1 MTDQIR
7 FGIPPFNR
15 RRSVMVRMNLHQS
28 VGNEYFQIQLNPGN
42 PHFIGLNEVLAR
54 IPFRDPEIRRFV
66 DFVELHN
73 TDEEIEDGWGSDEPV
88 SLITDEDSEGEEYQ
102 GPLSSQDEDGGGN
115 GNDLSEGDSDEDILS
130 SVIIEDVPW
139 HTLSSHRN

>member
-1 MTDQIR
+1 MDPPD
-7 FGIPPFNR
+7 GISPYAR
-15 RRSVMVRMNLHQS
+15 RRSIMVRMDLLQS
-28 VGNEYFQIQLNPGN
+28 VGSRYFHIQINSDD
-42 PHFIGLNEVLAR
+42 PHFVGLNEVLAR
-54 IPFRDPEIRRFV
+54 IPFRDPEVRR
-66 DFVELHN
+66 FVELHS
-73 TDEEIEDGWGSDEPV
+73 TGEEIEDGWGSDEPV

-130 SVIIEDVPW
+130 RVIIEDVPW